1 MYLTG
6 GELFTHVP
14 VGNLVGC
21 MKRFRESSFA
31 SVMQLFHFALWQL
44 PELQDLRPRWIFDR
58 QMMGGENGDGAVS
71 AEGKVSH
78 SYRSFLLVRLLQQLS
93 EAKRHGLVAA
103 ELGVMGA
110 HTSEILMQDVGFRR
124 AQGCVGTYDIYIY
137 MGAVQK
143 PQKGF

>member
-1 MYLTG
+1 MFGMFFVFDYLRG
-6 GELFTHVP
+6 IIYIAG
-14 VGNLVGC
+14 
-21 MKRFRESSFA
+21 
-31 SVMQLFHFALWQL
+31 
-44 PELQDLRPRWIFDR
+44 RW
-58 QMMGGENGDGAVS
+58 G
-71 AEGKVSH
+71 
-78 SYRSFLLVRLLQQLS
+78 LLQQLS